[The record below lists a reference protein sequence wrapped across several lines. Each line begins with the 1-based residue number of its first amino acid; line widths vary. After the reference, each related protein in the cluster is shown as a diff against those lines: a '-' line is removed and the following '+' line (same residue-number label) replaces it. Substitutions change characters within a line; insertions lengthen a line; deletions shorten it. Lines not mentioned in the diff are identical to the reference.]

1 MPSSKERLELLES
14 DLKATPLRISVYH
27 DLPFAI
33 FWYDPGEEKKMRKE
47 IDLLSTRLGN
57 EGKNIVRLS
66 LADIL
71 WDAIKE
77 NDDLESLIEDEKR
90 QGFAKVQD
98 LIYTYLTDPDFT
110 PLENLL
116 ADKLNQLDP
125 EKDLVFIVRVASL
138 SPSIYPISQLMGMMQ
153 GKTKVPAV
161 LFYPGCYDGVTG
173 LRYMCI
179 ENRVAVGNYRVK
191 IY

>member
-33 FWYDPGEEKKMRKE
+33 FWYDPVEEKKMRKE
-47 IDLLSTRLGN
+47 IDLLSTRLEN
-57 EGKNIVRLS
+57 EGKIIVRLS

-71 WDAIKE
+71 WDAIEE
-77 NDDLESLIEDEKR
+77 NDDLQDLIKDEKNR
-90 QGFAKVQD
+90 GFAKAQD
-98 LIYTYLTDPDFT
+98 LIYTYLTDLDFT

-125 EKDLVFIVRVASL
+125 EKDIVFIVRVASL

-153 GKTKVPAV
+153 GKTKIPSV
-161 LFYPGCYDGVTG
+161 LFYPGCYDGAIG